1 MTPERYQRVKELFHS
16 ALART
21 PEERPAFLAQACGN
35 DMALLAKVEALVA
48 ADEQPGSFMD
58 APAYAVAAEML
69 TENSTGA
76 LVGQSFGHYQVLA
89 LLGSGGMGDVYLA
102 RDTRLG
108 RKVALKLLPDYLT
121 DDESRIRRFKQ
132 EARAAS
138 ALNHPNVLT
147 IYEIE
152 QAGDRYF
159 IATEFVE
166 GETLRQHLEGGR
178 LGPGEALGVAAQIA
192 GALSKAHQAGIVHR
206 DIKPENVMLD
216 AEGRVKVLD
225 FGLAKYTQHLGG
237 GVSDGADAESV
248 HTVPGMLMG
257 TTAYMSPEQA
267 RGLAVDAR
275 TDIWSLGVVLYEML
289 AGRKPFGGQTPSD
302 VLAAILEREPE
313 PLAEEGSGVP
323 EALQRIVRKALRKD
337 REKRYQTSKDLAL
350 DLESLRREM
359 EAAAVSGRATPIDI
373 AIPGLPAAAR
383 ATRNKR
389 ATALVLA
396 ALLLPAAAAIIGA
409 WVLRSSNPSTAS
421 KANPSTVETTAPP
434 AAAGSERSLVYS
446 ILVQKYRG
454 GRPFEAPFRLGGE
467 INFEKDYR
475 VRLNLSSPQNGHL
488 YILNEGPAEPGR
500 PSSYVIL
507 FPSPTA
513 NDGQSRLGAGR
524 QVQVPERSWLQFDA
538 EQGTEKVWLVW
549 SAESVPA
556 LEALKAYAN
565 PRDRGRVGD
574 PGLND
579 AARDFLLTHQNPRP
593 AASRDEDKKE
603 VVLTSNGAIL
613 AHLLRLE
620 HH

>member
-1 MTPERYQRVKELFHS
+1 MTPERYQRIKELFHT
-16 ALART
+16 ALERPA
-21 PEERPAFLAQACGN
+21 EERPAFLAEACG
-35 DMALLAKVEALVA
+35 DDAALQAKVEALIA

-69 TENSTGA
+69 TENSNGP
-76 LVGQSFGHYQVLA
+76 LVGQSIGHYRVMA

-121 DDESRIRRFKQ
+121 DDESRIRRFRQ

-152 QAGDRYF
+152 QVDGRYF
-159 IATEFVE
+159 IAAEFVE
-166 GETLRQHLEGGR
+166 GETLRQHLNGGR
-178 LGPGEALGVAAQIA
+178 LRPGEALGVAAQIA

-225 FGLAKYTQHLGG
+225 FGLAKYTQPFGG
-237 GVSDGADAESV
+237 GVSDDADAESL

-257 TTAYMSPEQA
+257 TTAYMSPEQV

-275 TDIWSLGVVLYEML
+275 TDVWSLGVVLYEML
-289 AGRKPFGGQTPSD
+289 AGHKPFGGQTPSD
-302 VLAAILEREPE
+302 VLAAILEHEPE
-313 PLAEEGSGVP
+313 PLPGEETDVTDELRRIVGK
-323 EALQRIVRKALRKD
+323 ALQKG

-350 DLESLRREM
+350 DLESLRRELD
-359 EAAAVSGRATPIDI
+359 AGGIAGRP
-373 AIPGLPAAAR
+373 
-383 ATRNKR
+383 
-389 ATALVLA
+389 ATAGTAAGGTQVPPVRRSRSTAALMLGAGLLLA
-396 ALLLPAAAAIIGA
+396 AIAIIGTWA
-409 WVLRSSNPSTAS
+409 WLSTRPEPAEP
-421 KANPSTVETTAPP
+421 ANAPP
-434 AAAGSERSLVYS
+434 AAGTQRSLIYYIV
-446 ILVQKYRG
+446 VQKYRD
-454 GRPFEAPFRLGGE
+454 GRPFQEPFRLGGE

-475 VRLNLSSPQNGHL
+475 VRLNLSSPQDGHL
-488 YILNEGPAEPGR
+488 YILNEGPTEQSR
-500 PSSYVIL
+500 PSGYVIL
-507 FPSPTA
+507 FPSPTT
-513 NDGQSRLGAGR
+513 NEGQSWLGAGR
-524 QVQVPERSWLQFDA
+524 QVQVPEKSWIRFDA

-549 SAESVPA
+549 AAESVPA

-565 PRDRGRVGD
+565 PRDRGLVGD

-613 AHLLRLE
+613 THLLRLE

>member
-16 ALART
+16 ALECT
-21 PEERPAFLAQACGN
+21 PEERPAFLAQACGD

-58 APAYAVAAEML
+58 APAYAVVAEML

-76 LVGQSFGHYQVLA
+76 LVGQSFGHYQVMA
-89 LLGSGGMGDVYLA
+89 LLGSGGMGDVYVA

-152 QAGDRYF
+152 QADGRYF

-166 GETLRQHLEGGR
+166 GETLRQRLKGGR
-178 LGPGEALGVAAQIA
+178 LGLGEALGVAAQIA

-225 FGLAKYTQHLGG
+225 FGLAKYTQHFDG

-267 RGLAVDAR
+267 RGLAVDAL

-289 AGRKPFGGQTPSD
+289 AGRKPFDGQTPSD

-359 EAAAVSGRATPIDI
+359 EAAAVSGRATPVNT
-373 AIPGLPAAAR
+373 AIPGSPAAAR

-409 WVLRSSNPSTAS
+409 WVWRSSNPLTAS
-421 KANPSTVETTAPP
+421 KTNPATVETTAPP
-434 AAAGSERSLVYS
+434 AAAGPERSLVYS
-446 ILVQKYRG
+446 ILVQKYRN
-454 GRPFEAPFRLGGE
+454 GRPFESPFRLGGE

-475 VRLNLSSPQNGHL
+475 VRLNLSSPQDGHL
-488 YILNEGPAEPGR
+488 YILNEGPVEPGR

-565 PRDRGRVGD
+565 PRDRGLVGD

-579 AARDFLLTHQNPRP
+579 AAGDFLLTHQTPRP

-603 VVLTSNGAIL
+603 VILTSNGAIL

>member
-16 ALART
+16 ARERAA
-21 PEERPAFLAQACGN
+21 EERPAFLAEACG
-35 DMALLAKVEALVA
+35 DDTALRAKVEALVA

-76 LVGQSFGHYQVLA
+76 LVGQSIGHYQVLA

-102 RDTRLG
+102 TDTRLG

-152 QAGDRYF
+152 QAGGRYF

-166 GETLRQHLEGGR
+166 GETLRQRLKAGR
-178 LGPGEALGVAAQIA
+178 LRPCDALDIAAQIA
-192 GALSKAHQAGIVHR
+192 GAISKAHQAGIVHR

-225 FGLAKYTQHLGG
+225 FGLAKYMRPSGG
-237 GVSDGADAESV
+237 GAADDADAESV
-248 HTVPGMLMG
+248 HTVPGMLIG

-267 RGLAVDAR
+267 RGVAVDAR
-275 TDIWSLGVVLYEML
+275 TDVWSRGVVLYEML
-289 AGRKPFGGQTPSD
+289 AGRAPFTGQTPSD

-313 PLAEEGSGVP
+313 SLAEEGSRVP
-323 EALQRIVRKALRKD
+323 AELRRIIRKALQKD
-337 REKRYQTSKDLAL
+337 REQRYQTSKDLAL
-350 DLESLRREM
+350 DLQILRRELKA
-359 EAAAVSGRATPIDI
+359 EADSGKVGPVTTDGREFPAASARARGSKRAPVLVLGAVLLLAAVAIVGMWARRPFNRMTAETVATP
-373 AIPGLPAAAR
+373 LVAAPER
-383 ATRNKR
+383 T
-389 ATALVLA
+389 LA
-396 ALLLPAAAAIIGA
+396 
-409 WVLRSSNPSTAS
+409 
-421 KANPSTVETTAPP
+421 
-434 AAAGSERSLVYS
+434 YS
-446 ILVQKYRG
+446 MLVQKYRN
-454 GRPFEAPFRLGGE
+454 GRPYEAPFRLGGE

-475 VRLNLSSPQNGHL
+475 VRLNLSSPQDGHL
-488 YILNEGPAEPGR
+488 YILNEGPADNHA
-500 PSSYVIL
+500 PSGYVIL
-507 FPSPTA
+507 FPSPTS

-524 QVQVPERSWLQFDA
+524 QVQVPEQSWLQFDA
-538 EQGTEKVWLVW
+538 ERGTEKVWLVW
-549 SAESVPA
+549 ATESVPA

-565 PRDRGRVGD
+565 PRDRGLVGD
-574 PGLND
+574 PGLNE
-579 AARDFLLTHQNPRP
+579 AVRDFLLTHQNPRP
-593 AASRDEDKKE
+593 TVSQNEEKKE
-603 VVLTSNGAIL
+603 IVLTANGAIL
-613 AHLLRLE
+613 AHLLKLE

>member
-1 MTPERYQRVKELFHS
+1 MTPERYQRIKELFHS
-16 ALART
+16 TLERT
-21 PEERPAFLAQACGN
+21 VEERPAFLAGACG
-35 DMALLAKVEALVA
+35 DDAALRAKVEALIA

-58 APAYAVAAEML
+58 APAYAVAAEEL
-69 TENSTGA
+69 RENSTGE
-76 LVGQSFGHYQVLA
+76 LVGQSIGHYQVMA

-152 QAGDRYF
+152 QADGRYF

-166 GETLRQHLEGGR
+166 GETLRRRLKGGR
-178 LGPGEALGVAAQIA
+178 LGPREAVAVAAQIA
-192 GALSKAHQAGIVHR
+192 SALSKAHQAGIVHR
-206 DIKPENVMLD
+206 DIKPENIMLD
-216 AEGRVKVLD
+216 AEERVKVLD
-225 FGLAKYTQHLGG
+225 FGLAKYIQP
-237 GVSDGADAESV
+237 SDGAAADDANTFSV

-289 AGRKPFGGQTPSD
+289 AGRAPFAGQTPSD
-302 VLAAILEREPE
+302 TLAAILEREPE
-313 PLAEEGSGVP
+313 QLAKDGSGVP
-323 EALQRIVRKALRKD
+323 NELQRIVRKALQKD
-337 REKRYQTSKDLAL
+337 KERRYQTSKDLAL
-350 DLESLRREM
+350 DLESLRREL
-359 EAAAVSGRATPIDI
+359 EVGESSGRAVLID
-373 AIPGLPAAAR
+373 AAARQSPAAAR

-396 ALLLPAAAAIIGA
+396 SVLLLAAVAVIGTRA
-409 WVLRSSNPSTAS
+409 WRSSNLMTAGTT
-421 KANPSTVETTAPP
+421 NPVTARTPAAPP
-434 AAAGSERSLVYS
+434 AVGPERSLVYS
-446 ILVQKYRG
+446 ILVQKYRN
-454 GRPFEAPFRLGGE
+454 GRPFEDSFRLGGE

-475 VRLNLSSPQNGHL
+475 VRLNLGSPQDGHL
-488 YILNEGPAEPGR
+488 YILNEGPAERGR
-500 PSSYVIL
+500 PGAYVIL
-507 FPSPTA
+507 FPSPTS
-513 NDGQSRLGAGR
+513 NGGESLLGAGR
-524 QVQVPERSWLQFDA
+524 QVQIPERSWIQFDS
-538 EQGTEKVWLVW
+538 EQGTEKIWLVW

-556 LEALKAYAN
+556 LEALKVYAN
-565 PRDRGRVGD
+565 PRDRGLVGD
-574 PGLND
+574 PGLNA

-603 VVLTSNGAIL
+603 VALTSNGAIL
-613 AHLLRLE
+613 THLLRLE

>member
-16 ALART
+16 ALERT
-21 PEERPAFLAQACGN
+21 PEERPTFLAEACG
-35 DMALLAKVEALVA
+35 DDTALRAKVEALVA
-48 ADEQPGSFMD
+48 ADGQPGSFMD
-58 APAYAVAAEML
+58 EPAYAVAAEMP
-69 TENSTGA
+69 TEDSTGT
-76 LVGQSFGHYQVLA
+76 LVGQSIGHYQVLA

-102 RDTRLG
+102 TDTRLG

-121 DDESRIRRFKQ
+121 DDESRIRRFRQ

-152 QAGDRYF
+152 QAGGRYF

-166 GETLRQHLEGGR
+166 GETLRQRLKGGR
-178 LGPGEALGVAAQIA
+178 LGPGEALEVAAQIA

-225 FGLAKYTQHLGG
+225 FGLAKYTQPLS
-237 GVSDGADAESV
+237 GVAAVDADTESV
-248 HTVPGMLMG
+248 HTEPGMLMG

-302 VLAAILEREPE
+302 VLAAILEHEPE
-313 PLAEEGSGVP
+313 PLPGEDADVTDE
-323 EALQRIVRKALRKD
+323 LRRIVSKTLWKD
-337 REKRYQTSKDLAL
+337 REKRYQTSKDLTL

-359 EAAAVSGRATPIDI
+359 EVEAGSGRAAPINT
-373 AIPGLPAAAR
+373 AIPGSPAAAR

-389 ATALVLA
+389 ATALALA
-396 ALLLPAAAAIIGA
+396 AVMLLAAAAIVGA
-409 WVLRSSNPSTAS
+409 WLWRSPNPLTAG
-421 KANPSTVETTAPP
+421 KTNPVTVEATAPP
-434 AAAGSERSLVYS
+434 AAAGPERSLVYS
-446 ILVQKYRG
+446 ILVQKYRD

-475 VRLNLSSPQNGHL
+475 VRLHLRSPQEGHL
-488 YILNEGPAEPGR
+488 YILNEGPSKSGH
-500 PSSYVIL
+500 PSPLMIL

-513 NDGQSRLGAGR
+513 NGGQSLLGAGG
-524 QVQVPERSWLQFDA
+524 QVQIPERSWLQFDA
-538 EQGTEKVWLVW
+538 EQGTEKIWLVW
-549 SAESVPA
+549 AADSIPA
-556 LEALKAYAN
+556 LEAVKGFAN
-565 PRDRGRVGD
+565 PRDRGLIGD
-574 PGLND
+574 PELND
-579 AARDFLLTHQNPRP
+579 AVRDVLRAHQSSQPV
-593 AASRDEDKKE
+593 AVRDEDKKE
-603 VVLTSNGAIL
+603 VVLKSPGAIL
-613 AHLLRLE
+613 THLLKLE

>member
-16 ALART
+16 ALERM
-21 PEERPAFLAQACGN
+21 PEERPAFLAEACG
-35 DMALLAKVEALVA
+35 DDKALLAKVEALVA

-58 APAYAVAAEML
+58 APAYAVATEML

-76 LVGQSFGHYQVLA
+76 LVGQSIIHYQVLA

-152 QAGDRYF
+152 QAGGRYF

-166 GETLRQHLEGGR
+166 GETLRQRLKGGR
-178 LGPGEALGVAAQIA
+178 LGPCDALDVAAQIA

-225 FGLAKYTQHLGG
+225 FGLAKYTRPLGG
-237 GVSDGADAESV
+237 GAADETYAESV
-248 HTVPGMLMG
+248 HTEPGMLMG

-289 AGRKPFGGQTPSD
+289 AGRVPFIGPTPSD
-302 VLAAILEREPE
+302 VLGAILEREPE

-323 EALQRIVRKALRKD
+323 DALQRIVRKALRKD
-337 REKRYQTSKDLAL
+337 LERRYQTSKDFAL
-350 DLESLRREM
+350 DLESLRRKL
-359 EAAAVSGRATPIDI
+359 EAEAGSGTV
-373 AIPGLPAAAR
+373 GSVETAAR
-383 ATRNKR
+383 DFPATSALAGRDKS
-389 ATALVLA
+389 ATVLVLGA
-396 ALLLPAAAAIIGA
+396 VLLLAAAALVGMWA
-409 WVLRSSNPSTAS
+409 WRPSKPLTVGTALPPPV
-421 KANPSTVETTAPP
+421 AAP
-434 AAAGSERSLVYS
+434 ERTLVYS
-446 ILVQKYRG
+446 ILVQKYRD

-475 VRLNLSSPQNGHL
+475 VRLNLSSPQDGYL

-565 PRDRGRVGD
+565 PRDRGLVGD

-603 VVLTSNGAIL
+603 VVLTLNGAIL

>member
-1 MTPERYQRVKELFHS
+1 MTPERYQRVKELFHA
-16 ALART
+16 AL
-21 PEERPAFLAQACGN
+21 ERPAEERAAFLAEACGG
-35 DMALLAKVEALVA
+35 DTALRAKVEALVA

-58 APAYAVAAEML
+58 APAYAVAAETL
-69 TENSTGA
+69 AENSTGA
-76 LVGQSFGHYQVLA
+76 LVGQSVGHYHVMA

-102 RDTRLG
+102 RDTRLR

-121 DDESRIRRFKQ
+121 DDESRIRRFRQ

-152 QAGDRYF
+152 QADGRYF

-166 GETLRQHLEGGR
+166 GETLRQRLKGGG

-225 FGLAKYTQHLGG
+225 FGLAKYTRPFSGDAG
-237 GVSDGADAESV
+237 DGADTESV

-257 TTAYMSPEQA
+257 TIAYMSPEQA

-275 TDIWSLGVVLYEML
+275 TDVWSLGVVLYEML
-289 AGRKPFGGQTPSD
+289 AGRAPFVGQTPSD
-302 VLAAILEREPE
+302 VLAAVLEREPE
-313 PLAEEGSGVP
+313 RLAKEGSGVP
-323 EALQRIVRKALRKD
+323 DGLQRIVGKALQKD
-337 REKRYQTSKDLAL
+337 REKRYQTSGELAL
-350 DLESLRREM
+350 DLENLRREL
-359 EAAAVSGRATPIDI
+359 EAGAGSGRVTPGST
-373 AIPGLPAAAR
+373 AVRKSPPAAAR
-383 ATRNKR
+383 ATRNR
-389 ATALVLA
+389 SATVLVVA
-396 ALLLPAAAAIIGA
+396 AVLLLAAAAIIGA
-409 WVLRSSNPSTAS
+409 WAWRSPNPVTNA
-421 KANPSTVETTAPP
+421 TTPTTPDAEP
-434 AAAGSERSLVYS
+434 ERSLVYS
-446 ILVQKYRG
+446 ILVQKYRD
-454 GRPFEAPFRLGGE
+454 GRPFEDPFRLGGE
-467 INFEKDYR
+467 INFERDYR
-475 VRLNLSSPQNGHL
+475 VRLSLSSPQDGHL
-488 YILNEGPAEPGR
+488 YILNEGPSEQGR
-500 PSSYVIL
+500 PSAYVIL

-513 NDGQSRLGAGR
+513 NEGQSRLGAGR
-524 QVQVPERSWLQFDA
+524 QVQVPERSWIQFDA
-538 EQGTEKVWLVW
+538 EQGTEKLWLVW

-556 LEALKAYAN
+556 LEALKRYAN
-565 PRDRGRVGD
+565 PRDRGLVGD